1 MKNITILGS
10 TGSIGLT
17 TLDVIRS
24 HRDEFTISGLSANH
38 NYKLLAKQANE
49 FKPKVI
55 SIGNAEL
62 VNSIKEL
69 LDYKPEILCGDIGL
83 VGIVKNS
90 GCDLLLNALVGAVGL
105 IPTIEALKLSID
117 VALAN
122 KETLVIG
129 GELVT
134 GLARRNNV
142 NLIPVDSEHNAIFQC
157 LRGNQDRKVLNI
169 TLTGSGGPLLNY
181 PLKDFDKV
189 TPKEALNHPTW
200 GMGKKISIDSA
211 TMVNKGLEIIEAKWF
226 FGLSPDVIDVV
237 IHPQSIVHGMVEF
250 SDGSYLAMLGPT
262 SMSIPIIYS
271 LYYPSYAQTAPVESL
286 RSCRD
291 MSLTF
296 IEPDTKR
303 YPALKTA
310 REVASTLGSAPAV
323 FNASNEIAV
332 QSYLDGKIKF
342 TQIIEIINKT
352 LDKHK
357 IVHNID
363 LEVLLETDRWARD
376 TATKM
381 ING

>member
-24 HRDEFTISGLSANH
+24 HRDEFNIVGLSGNS
-38 NYKLLAKQANE
+38 NYTLLAQQANE
-49 FKPKVI
+49 FKPGI
-55 SIGNAEL
+55 IGIGDKDL
-62 VNSIKEL
+62 VNPLRNL
-69 LDYKPEILCGDIGL
+69 LSYKPEIITGEDGL
-83 VGIVKNS
+83 VSVVRNS
-90 GCDLLLNALVGAVGL
+90 NCDLLLNALVGAVGL
-105 IPTIEALKLSID
+105 LPTMEALKLSIN

-134 GLARRNNV
+134 ELAKKNKV
-142 NLIPVDSEHNAIFQC
+142 HLIPVDSEHNAIFQC
-157 LRGNQDRKVLNI
+157 LRGNGDREAKNI

-211 TMVNKGLEIIEAKWF
+211 TMVNKGLEIIEARWF
-226 FGLSPDVIDVV
+226 FGFSTETIDVV

-262 SMSIPIIYS
+262 SMSVPIIYS
-271 LYYPSYAQTAPVESL
+271 LYYPDYAKTAPVDSL
-286 RSCRD
+286 KSCRD
-291 MSLTF
+291 LSLTF
-296 IEPDTKR
+296 IEPDLKR

-310 REVASTLGSAPAV
+310 REVAKTLGTAPAV

-332 QSYLDGKIKF
+332 QAFLDGKIKF
-342 TQIIEIINKT
+342 TQIIEVINKT

-357 IVHNID
+357 TVYSINLD
-363 LEVLLETDRWARD
+363 VLLETDRWARA
-376 TATKM
+376 TATNM
-381 ING
+381 IN

>member
-17 TLDVIRS
+17 TLDVIRL
-24 HRDEFTISGLSANH
+24 HRDEFTVSGLSANQ
-38 NYKLLAKQANE
+38 NYTLLAKQANE
-49 FKPKVI
+49 FRPKVI
-55 SIGNAEL
+55 SVGNAEL
-62 VNSIKEL
+62 AAPIKEL
-69 LDYKPEILCGDIGL
+69 LDYKPEILYGDNGL
-83 VGIVKNS
+83 VGVVKNS

-134 GLARRNNV
+134 GLARKNNV
-142 NLIPVDSEHNAIFQC
+142 HLIPVDSEHNAIFQC
-157 LRGNQDRKVLNI
+157 LRGNQDRKILNI
-169 TLTGSGGPLLNY
+169 ILTGSGGPLLNY

-226 FGLSPDVIDVV
+226 FGLSADVIDVV

-271 LYYPSYAQTAPVESL
+271 LYYPNYAQAAPVESL

-296 IEPDTKR
+296 IEPDLNR
-303 YPALKTA
+303 FPALKTA

-332 QSYLDGKIKF
+332 QAFLNGEIKF

-352 LDKHK
+352 LNRHK
-357 IVHNID
+357 AVYNID
-363 LEVLLETDRWARD
+363 LDVLLETDRWARN

-381 ING
+381 INV